1 MKSNKIIFYLLIVII
16 LSIMFSINVVAASKQ
31 FTITVKDTDGNYLS
45 GIRVS
50 MRNDYS
56 LSSQVELTTD
66 SNGGATFTMYDN
78 KTYGFNVYDTNHND
92 MCIYSPKTYSTSDNI
107 IGLTFTLQKASYSY
121 TTYSNPITLNGSNIY
136 KSSYYGYRYYGGL
149 DLHVG
154 LDIAAPADTRIKNV
168 TSAYYC
174 SSALTNSTARGYW
187 VLLKISGSRYVL
199 YQHMKYAY
207 SGTTTTTTPITS
219 GTTVGYVGGTGG
231 STKYGNHLHI
241 EFMTDS
247 TMAANKTVDP
257 LRYLYR

>member
-92 MCIYSPKTYSTSDNI
+92 MCI
-107 IGLTFTLQKASYSY
+107 
-121 TTYSNPITLNGSNIY
+121 
-136 KSSYYGYRYYGGL
+136 
-149 DLHVG
+149 
-154 LDIAAPADTRIKNV
+154 
-168 TSAYYC
+168 
-174 SSALTNSTARGYW
+174 
-187 VLLKISGSRYVL
+187 
-199 YQHMKYAY
+199 
-207 SGTTTTTTPITS
+207 
-219 GTTVGYVGGTGG
+219 
-231 STKYGNHLHI
+231 
-241 EFMTDS
+241 
-247 TMAANKTVDP
+247 
-257 LRYLYR
+257 